1 MSFVIIN
8 LVCVAVLVAADQA
21 IKLWA
26 VQNLAPVGSMPFIP
40 HVMELRFHLNEGA
53 AFSMLL
59 GKQTFLILVTS
70 AALAAV
76 AWYLFF
82 RCRLPQRRWERWAMV
97 LVLAGGIGNLI
108 DRVLNGCVV
117 DYLNCLF
124 INFPIF
130 NFAGICVCVGMG
142 LYVLCVFLEEQH
154 EPDAGE
160 KG

>member
-1 MSFVIIN
+1 MSFIIIN
-8 LVCVAVLVAADQA
+8 LICVSTLVAFDQV

-26 VQNLAPVGSMPFIP
+26 TQNLAPVGSMPFIP

-59 GKQTFLILVTS
+59 GKQTFLIIVTGIALV
-70 AALAAV
+70 AV

-82 RCRLPQRRWERWAMV
+82 QCSTVAKRWERWAMV

-130 NFAGICVCVGMG
+130 NFADICVCVGVG
-142 LYVLCVFLEEQH
+142 LFVLCIFLEEQS
-154 EPDAGE
+154 EPE
-160 KG
+160 HKGKS